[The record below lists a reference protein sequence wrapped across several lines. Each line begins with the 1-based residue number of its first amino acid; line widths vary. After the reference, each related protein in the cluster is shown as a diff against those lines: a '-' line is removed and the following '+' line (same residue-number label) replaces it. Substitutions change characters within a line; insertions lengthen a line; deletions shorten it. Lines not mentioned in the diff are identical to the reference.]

1 MVFGLSLPN
10 PHEYSPGMQEHAGG
24 FRLGRKIISNDGSWC
39 RGMGEVRPQDLGVA
53 AAIEPDQITR
63 QLHFC

>member
-1 MVFGLSLPN
+1 
-10 PHEYSPGMQEHAGG
+10 MQEHAGG

>member
-1 MVFGLSLPN
+1 
-10 PHEYSPGMQEHAGG
+10 
-24 FRLGRKIISNDGSWC
+24 
-39 RGMGEVRPQDLGVA
+39 MGEVRPQDLGVA